1 MVASGSGVSDICSL
15 PAIGAL
21 RRPVLCS
28 APILLRESALSKKKS
43 RIKLDH
49 STLAL
54 LKRLLHEGV
63 RPYAWRIALAV
74 MCMGVVAAATALS
87 AWLMDPVVNKVFVE
101 RRHELLWPVGLA
113 VMATFAAKGIA
124 SYGQAVLMS
133 HVGLRIITDMQKRM
147 FEHLVS
153 MDIAYFHATSTGS
166 LVSRFS
172 NDVYMI
178 RAAVSNAL
186 VSIGKD
192 SLSLIFLIAV
202 MFYQDYVL
210 ASAAFFVFPA
220 AVLPIAR
227 LGKRIRRVTANTQ
240 EELGEFTTLIEQS
253 FQGIR
258 VVKAYGMEKYEAGRF
273 QEIVEKLFDLVYKS
287 ARVKG
292 RASPIM
298 ETLGGAAVT
307 VVIIYGGARVID
319 GATTPGAFFSFITA
333 LLMAYQPM
341 KALAN
346 LNANLQEGLAA
357 AQRVFSILDLEAAI
371 KDGPHSKPLEVKGGS
386 VSFENVRF
394 AYGPEKHALRG
405 VSFEVPAGKTVA
417 LVGPSGAGKSTAL
430 NLIPRFH
437 DVDDGK
443 VSVDGQ
449 DVRDLTLSS
458 LRSATALVSQEISLF
473 DDSIRANIAY
483 GRFGAAEDEI
493 IAAAKHAA
501 AHDFIM
507 GLPQGYETIVGE
519 HGVNLSGG
527 QRQRLA
533 IARAM
538 LKNAPILLLD
548 EATSSLDTESERAVQ
563 YALEELMRGR
573 TTLVIAHRLSTV
585 VNADLIHVIVDGR
598 IAESGKHDELLSQG
612 GMYSRLHALQFAEE
626 AKA

>member
-1 MVASGSGVSDICSL
+1 
-15 PAIGAL
+15 
-21 RRPVLCS
+21 
-28 APILLRESALSKKKS
+28 
-43 RIKLDH
+43 
-49 STLAL
+49 
-54 LKRLLHEGV
+54 
-63 RPYAWRIALAV
+63 
-74 MCMGVVAAATALS
+74 MGIVAAATALS

-101 RRHELLWPVGLA
+101 RRNDLLWPVGLA
-113 VMATFAAKGIA
+113 VMATFAAKGVA

-147 FEHLVS
+147 FEHLIS

-166 LVSRFS
+166 LVSRFN

-186 VSIGKD
+186 VSVGKD
-192 SLSLIFLIAV
+192 SLSLIFLIGV

-273 QEIVEKLFDLVYKS
+273 QEIVEKVFDLVYKS

-307 VVIIYGGARVID
+307 VVVIYGGSRVID
-319 GATTPGAFFSFITA
+319 GVTTPGAFFSFITA

-357 AQRVFSILDLEAAI
+357 AQRVFSILDLEASI
-371 KDGPHSKPLEVKGGS
+371 KDGPDSKPLEIKGGA
-386 VSFENVRF
+386 VSFDNVRF

-437 DVDDGK
+437 DVDEGK
-443 VSVDGQ
+443 VSIDGQ

-458 LRSATALVSQEISLF
+458 LRKSIALVSQEISLF

-483 GRFGAAEDEI
+483 GRFGASEDEI
-493 IAAAKHAA
+493 IVAAKHAA
-501 AHDFIM
+501 AHDFII
-507 GLPQGYETIVGE
+507 GLPQGYDTIVGE

-563 YALEELMRGR
+563 LALEELMRGR

-598 IAESGKHDELLSQG
+598 IAESGKHDELLSNG
-612 GMYSRLHALQFAEE
+612 GIYSRLHALQFAEE

>member
-1 MVASGSGVSDICSL
+1 M
-15 PAIGAL
+15 
-21 RRPVLCS
+21 
-28 APILLRESALSKKKS
+28 SKKKS

-54 LKRLLHEGV
+54 LKRLLREGV

-101 RRHELLWPVGLA
+101 RRHDLLWPVGLA

-192 SLSLIFLIAV
+192 SLSLIFLVGV

-357 AQRVFSILDLEAAI
+357 AQRVFSILDLEASI
-371 KDGPHSKPLEVKGGS
+371 KDGPNSKLLEIKGGA
-386 VSFENVRF
+386 VAFENVRF

-437 DVDDGK
+437 DVDEGK

-449 DVRDLTLSS
+449 DVRDLTLAS
-458 LRSATALVSQEISLF
+458 LRASVALVSQEISLF

-483 GRFGAAEDEI
+483 GRFGASEDEI

-507 GLPQGYETIVGE
+507 GLPQGYDTIVGE

-598 IAESGKHDELLSQG
+598 IAESGKHDQLLANG
-612 GMYSRLHALQFAEE
+612 GIYSRLHALQFAEE

>member
-1 MVASGSGVSDICSL
+1 V
-15 PAIGAL
+15 
-21 RRPVLCS
+21 
-28 APILLRESALSKKKS
+28 SKKKS

-49 STLAL
+49 STLLL
-54 LKRLLHEGV
+54 LKRLLREGV
-63 RPYAWRIALAV
+63 RPYAGRIVLAV
-74 MCMGVVAAATALS
+74 FCMGIVAAATALS

-101 RRHELLWPVGLA
+101 RRNDLLWPVGLA
-113 VMATFAAKGIA
+113 VMATFAAKGVA

-147 FEHLVS
+147 FEHLIS

-166 LVSRFS
+166 LVSRFN

-186 VSIGKD
+186 VSVGKD
-192 SLSLIFLIAV
+192 SLSLIFLIGV

-273 QEIVEKLFDLVYKS
+273 QEIVEKVFDLVYKS

-307 VVIIYGGARVID
+307 VVVIYGGSRVID
-319 GATTPGAFFSFITA
+319 GVTTPGAFFSFITA

-357 AQRVFSILDLEAAI
+357 AQRVFSILDLEASI
-371 KDGPHSKPLEVKGGS
+371 KDGPDSKPLEIKGGA
-386 VSFENVRF
+386 VSFDNVRF

-437 DVDDGK
+437 DVDEGK
-443 VSVDGQ
+443 VSIDGQ

-458 LRSATALVSQEISLF
+458 LRKSIALVSQEISLF

-483 GRFGAAEDEI
+483 GRFGASEDEI
-493 IAAAKHAA
+493 IVAAKHAA
-501 AHDFIM
+501 AHDFII
-507 GLPQGYETIVGE
+507 GLPQGYDTIVGE

-563 YALEELMRGR
+563 LALEELMRGR

-598 IAESGKHDELLSQG
+598 IAESGKHDELLSNG
-612 GMYSRLHALQFAEE
+612 GIYSRLHALQFAEE

>member
-1 MVASGSGVSDICSL
+1 M
-15 PAIGAL
+15 
-21 RRPVLCS
+21 
-28 APILLRESALSKKKS
+28 SKKKS

-49 STLAL
+49 STLLL
-54 LKRLLHEGV
+54 LKRLLREGV
-63 RPYAWRIALAV
+63 RPYAGRIVLAV
-74 MCMGVVAAATALS
+74 FCMGIVAAATALS

-101 RRHELLWPVGLA
+101 RRNDLLWPVGLA
-113 VMATFAAKGIA
+113 VMATFAAKGVA

-147 FEHLVS
+147 FEHLIS

-166 LVSRFS
+166 LVSRFN

-186 VSIGKD
+186 VSVGKD
-192 SLSLIFLIAV
+192 SLSLIFLIGV

-273 QEIVEKLFDLVYKS
+273 QEIVEKVFDLVYKS

-307 VVIIYGGARVID
+307 VVVIYGGSRVID
-319 GATTPGAFFSFITA
+319 GVTTPGAFFSFITA

-357 AQRVFSILDLEAAI
+357 AQRVFSILDLEASI
-371 KDGPHSKPLEVKGGS
+371 KDGPDSKPLEIKGGA
-386 VSFENVRF
+386 VSFDNVRF

-437 DVDDGK
+437 DVDEGK
-443 VSVDGQ
+443 VSIDGQ

-458 LRSATALVSQEISLF
+458 LRKSIALVSQEISLF

-483 GRFGAAEDEI
+483 GRFGASEDEI
-493 IAAAKHAA
+493 IVAAKHAA
-501 AHDFIM
+501 AHDFII
-507 GLPQGYETIVGE
+507 GLPQGYDTIVGE

-563 YALEELMRGR
+563 LALEELMRGR

-598 IAESGKHDELLSQG
+598 IAESGKHDELLSNG
-612 GMYSRLHALQFAEE
+612 GIYSRLHALQFAEE